1 MNKSELIETVSEK
14 TEVTKK
20 VAEKVVNAVF
30 ESITESLAGGD
41 RVQVIGFGTF
51 EVRQRGAR
59 EGRNPATGEKIMIP
73 ALKVPAFKAGKN
85 LKDSVR

>member
-30 ESITESLAGGD
+30 ESITDSLAGGD
-41 RVQVIGFGTF
+41 KVQVIGFGTF
-51 EVRQRGAR
+51 EVRQREAR

-73 ALKVPAFKAGKN
+73 ALKVPVFKAGKN
-85 LKDSVR
+85 LKDKVR